1 MWWSTTPIQ
10 RPCQWQA
17 VEPWLLRVK
26 SFWCSAN
33 VIFSQWPDKNKECV
47 QVKFFHVCK
56 IHQNHGNIVKSVLRP
71 TGVNN
76 IVKSRHCD
84 STISKS
90 STLRRSYKDGWAL
103 HWPDKESTSN
113 PKNDQPGI
121 PSSDYPPGTKLPHAG
136 KSPSPGNVHHAF
148 KKKTHNMKLLTVHH
162 TESSCCQV
170 KFGFS
175 LLRTEIFGSCPNVS
189 LLSATPPMSQ
199 FQLEGITTMFR
210 YASRQLSTNLL
221 PN

>member
-1 MWWSTTPIQ
+1 MCPGQ
-10 RPCQWQA
+10 VLP
-17 VEPWLLRVK
+17 
-26 SFWCSAN
+26 
-33 VIFSQWPDKNKECV
+33 CV
-47 QVKFFHVCK
+47 Q
-56 IHQNHGNIVKSVLRP
+56 NPS
-71 TGVNN
+71 
-76 IVKSRHCD
+76 KSRKHSQVMSSRYSGLRAYSTPSKSWHCD

-103 HWPDKESTSN
+103 DWPDKESTSN

-148 KKKTHNMKLLTVHH
+148 TKKTQNMKLLTVHH

-199 FQLEGITTMFR
+199 FRLE
-210 YASRQLSTNLL
+210 
-221 PN
+221 